1 MINDKKSPSHAH
13 PLGAFPTIRP
23 RRLRQSAWSR
33 ALYQE
38 TILSPSDLI
47 WPVFIQEGT
56 DIKTEIESMPGV
68 YRLTLDALIPKALE
82 AASLGIPAI
91 ALFPYVDPVL
101 KSKQA
106 HHAWD
111 DESLVCRAV
120 ALLKKEV
127 PDIGV
132 MTDVALDPYTDTG
145 HDGIVINGKID
156 NDASIDALVKQALSH
171 ARAGAD
177 IVAPS
182 DMMDGRIGAVRMALE
197 ENGFKDTLIM
207 AYSAKYASAYYG
219 PFREAVG
226 AISGLGKQGKKT
238 YQLSPTNSQEAL
250 HEIAMDWQEGA
261 DMVMVKPGQAYLDI
275 LCQAKQQFQRPTYV
289 YHVSGEYAMIKAAV
303 EKGWLDEKETCLE
316 ALMAFKR
323 AGADGILTY
332 YAMDAARWLSEDK

>member
-1 MINDKKSPSHAH
+1 MINDKKTPQHAH
-13 PLGAFPTIRP
+13 PLGSFPTIRP

-38 TILSPSDLI
+38 TILSASDLI

-56 DIKTEIESMPGV
+56 DIKTEIDSMPDV

-145 HDGIVINGKID
+145 HDGIVIDDKVD
-156 NDASIDALVKQALSH
+156 NDATIEALMKQALSH

-182 DMMDGRIGAVRMALE
+182 DMMDGRIGAVRQALE

-219 PFREAVG
+219 PFRDAVG

-275 LCQAKQQFQRPTYV
+275 LCQAKQLFQRPTYV
-289 YHVSGEYAMIKAAV
+289 YHVSGEYAMIKAAA

-332 YAMDAARWLSEDK
+332 YALEAAKWLSEDR